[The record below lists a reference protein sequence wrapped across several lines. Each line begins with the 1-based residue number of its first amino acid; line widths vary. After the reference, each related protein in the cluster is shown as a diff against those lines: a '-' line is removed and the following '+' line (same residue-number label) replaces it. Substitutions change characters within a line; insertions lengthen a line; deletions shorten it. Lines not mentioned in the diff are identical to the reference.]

1 MSALDSTVSR
11 SMSCRRIAT
20 VSPRRQRSY
29 ISSTSSRAICLR
41 VISRSLDLG
50 IIILIINK
58 ALR

>member
-1 MSALDSTVSR
+1 
-11 SMSCRRIAT
+11 MSCRRIAT